1 VAGDTGVEAFEGAA
15 LRDPRIRRLSRRVVV
30 RAGAEW
36 ARRWPRDGGAT
47 VTLTLATGERLRAA
61 CANPFGS
68 PRNPAPAAALRCKF
82 LSLTAPILGVGAPA
96 AWAALGRV
104 AAMGTMAE
112 VGRALR
118 RMAGTRRPGRRAP

>member
-1 VAGDTGVEAFEGAA
+1 
-15 LRDPRIRRLSRRVVV
+15 VVV

-36 ARRWPRDGGAT
+36 ARRWPQDGGAT
-47 VTLTLATGERLRAA
+47 VTLTLTTGERLRAS
-61 CANPFGS
+61 CANPFGA
-68 PRNPAPAAALRCKF
+68 PQNPAPAAALRRKF
-82 LSLTAPILGVGAPA
+82 LSLTAPVLGPGAPA

-118 RMAGTRRPGRRAP
+118 GIAGPRPPGGRAP